1 MVYHS
6 VLGVKALTLNALLDG
21 RRLQLPLIPMPS
33 ALLSLLGTLL
43 GALSSTT
50 TIPAQLRGP
59 MAILATDTLLWDQLL
74 TLTKPQ
80 LICLY

>member
-6 VLGVKALTLNALLDG
+6 VLGAKALTLNALLDG
-21 RRLQLPLIPMPS
+21 RRLQLFPMPL
-33 ALLSLLGTLL
+33 ALLLLLGMLL
-43 GALSSTT
+43 GGISSTT
-50 TIPAQLRGP
+50 PILAQPRGA

-80 LICLY
+80 LICPY